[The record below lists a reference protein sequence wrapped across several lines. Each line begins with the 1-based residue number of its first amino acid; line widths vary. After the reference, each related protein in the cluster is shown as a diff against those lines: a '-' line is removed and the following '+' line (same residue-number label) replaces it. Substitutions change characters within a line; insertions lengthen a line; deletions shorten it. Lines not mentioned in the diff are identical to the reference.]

1 MSTACGGGNL
11 ARSQMPLGQGRL
23 RKTIWLPSLKQY
35 CQTDCMDAVLLA
47 RASDIEVKADSFF
60 LPRIK
65 AVLRKFS
72 QSNGLNIVK
81 EIEAVE
87 TMPLSE
93 SPSLH
98 EALDFVEKQNE
109 KTALLYYQP
118 QPFNCG
124 GTTGARWLELQKA
137 QKIEFKNHGHY
148 CFKEPSRGDAKIWR
162 YLSLPKFLDLI
173 QSRQLYFARA
183 DSLREMDRQEGV
195 YHTDF
200 SKNLLAKLSAGEMSL
215 PEDFGIA
222 KEAYLKLQQQVN
234 DYNENFEIR
243 NVFVNC
249 WHISD
254 FENFAMWKIYSEQ
267 YGVGIQTTFQTLYES
282 FGDDKWNFFNE
293 KCRVYL
299 GQVIYIDKQS
309 TAIPEG
315 NMFWPYMHKRVEFE
329 FERELRCVVSHMG
342 YEDRGVRVNVDVTR
356 LTHAIHVS
364 PFAPSWFKSVVED
377 ACHKY
382 GIDAGRVRQ
391 SILT

>member
-1 MSTACGGGNL
+1 MN
-11 ARSQMPLGQGRL
+11 
-23 RKTIWLPSLKQY
+23 
-35 CQTDCMDAVLLA
+35 AVLLA
-47 RASDIEVKADSFF
+47 RASDIEVKADSLF
-60 LPRIK
+60 LPRITE
-65 AVLRKFS
+65 VLRKFG
-72 QSNGLNIVK
+72 QCNGLNVVK

-98 EALDFVEKQNE
+98 AALDFVEKQNE

-118 QPFNCG
+118 QPFNPG
-124 GTTGARWLELQKA
+124 GATGARWLELQKA
-137 QKIEFKNHGHY
+137 QKIEFKNHGHH
-148 CFKEPSRGDAKIWR
+148 CFKEPSRGGAKVWR
-162 YLSLPKFLDLI
+162 YLNLPKFLDLI

-183 DSLREMDRQEGV
+183 DSLRELDNQEGV

-200 SKNLLAKLSAGEMSL
+200 SRSLFAKLSAGEISL
-215 PEDFGIA
+215 PEDFGIP
-222 KEAYLKLQQQVN
+222 KETYLKLQQQVN
-234 DYNENFEIR
+234 EYNENFGIK

-249 WHISD
+249 WHMSD

-267 YGVGIQTTFQTLYES
+267 YGVGIETTFQSLYES
-282 FGDDKWNFFNE
+282 FSDDSWNFFSE
-293 KCRVYL
+293 KFRVYL

-309 TAIPEG
+309 TAMPQD

-329 FERELRCVVSHMG
+329 FERELRCVVSHLDT
-342 YEDRGVRVNVDVTR
+342 EDHGVRVSVDVAR
-356 LTHAIHVS
+356 LARTIHIS

-377 ACHKY
+377 ACEKY